1 MTKLEVLAIPAYFAT
16 MGAEYAHH
24 RARNNRGITLPGDY
38 ERRDT
43 LTSLT
48 MGAISL
54 AVPLVAPKLL
64 APFTPGKGRYGK
76 ALIAGTLGVA
86 AATTVADV
94 VVRNADAAEATE
106 RAAGGPTP
114 DEAPAVRI
122 GREKRR
128 RRARLAR
135 KVARVGGVASVA
147 AGGAAITTA
156 WGHFTRPGAM
166 WKRKVL
172 PDLGTGVAAWAVAL
186 VGWDAL
192 YYWNHRI
199 WHESRFMWANHVAH
213 HSSERYNLSTALR
226 QAVTDPFLFLVPYST
241 LSLLGVRPELVASS
255 RSLNLLYQYWVHTDA
270 IERLGPV
277 EEFANTPSHHRVHH
291 GVNPQY
297 IDRNHG
303 GILIVWDLLFGT
315 FEREDETVGRPR
327 VRRHVPRR
335 RRFDDVERPTLVRAA
350 GPGLG
355 VRPSPQRCRPRPR
368 CCRSACGGASQA
380 DRRTRVGHHRQLN
393 RLETSASNGSLTSSG
408 STCRFTPP
416 ALSCRRQ
423 RLPPRTR
430 FAPFPCDGG
439 DLLDRRGSAH
449 GRSPRPDR

>member
-48 MGAISL
+48 MGTISL

-76 ALIAGTLGVA
+76 ALIAGALGVA
-86 AATTVADV
+86 AATSVADA
-94 VVRNADAAEATE
+94 VVRNADAAESAE
-106 RAAGGPTP
+106 RMAGGPAP
-114 DEAPAVRI
+114 DEAPSVRI

-135 KVARVGGVASVA
+135 KVARVGGVASIA

-156 WGHFTRPGAM
+156 WGHLTRPGAM

-172 PDLGTGVAAWAVAL
+172 PDLGTGAVAWAVAI

-192 YYWNHRI
+192 YYANHRI

-303 GILIVWDLLFGT
+303 GILII
-315 FEREDETVGRPR
+315 
-327 VRRHVPRR
+327 
-335 RRFDDVERPTLVRAA
+335 
-350 GPGLG
+350 
-355 VRPSPQRCRPRPR
+355 
-368 CCRSACGGASQA
+368 
-380 DRRTRVGHHRQLN
+380 
-393 RLETSASNGSLTSSG
+393 
-408 STCRFTPP
+408 
-416 ALSCRRQ
+416 
-423 RLPPRTR
+423 
-430 FAPFPCDGG
+430 
-439 DLLDRRGSAH
+439 
-449 GRSPRPDR
+449 